1 MIRLSL
7 FRQPR
12 RAVFLAALALAAP
25 GLFGADHKFITPD
38 SVQAEA
44 RLLVEVLQ
52 KAQYN
57 RDNVHSS
64 DYAEIIPDYMTALD
78 PPHMFFLASDAA
90 DFSKRYGKNVYD
102 NVAILGNIDPA
113 YNIFYTYQDRAE
125 ARIHWIFAE
134 LKRNF
139 DFTTDEAYAPDRMKA
154 PWPSSPEAADDLW
167 HRRVKYEL
175 ILEMLNKKSLDQAKE
190 IVRKRYERVLK
201 SIGELDAS
209 NLAEIYLRCMT
220 QLYDPH
226 SEYLSADTF
235 DDFAIQMK
243 LQLVGIGAMLG
254 TDDEDYCEVRELVP
268 GGPADLGGQLKPKD
282 RIVSVSQDGQEPV
295 DVIGMPVTKIVP
307 MIRGDKGTRVH
318 LVVQPADAADPS
330 ARKEIIIT
338 RDVVNL
344 DSSRAHAAVFQVPGP
359 DGKVV
364 PLGVITLS
372 AFYGAGDDGAPS
384 DKNTASQDVG
394 KLIGELKQAG
404 VQGLVLDLRHNGGG
418 YLSEA
423 VNVAGLFLPAG
434 PVVQVKD
441 SDGEDQIDA
450 SRAPQVAYDG
460 PMAVLVDRFSASA
473 SEIVA
478 GALQNYGRAIVVGD
492 RSTHGKGTVQTVLE
506 MKSLSQ
512 TLAYSPA
519 KTGAAK
525 ITIQKFYLPN
535 GSSTQLRGVTSD
547 IVLPSADEFLPIG
560 ETDLPHALVWD
571 QIPGTPFDGKPLDRK
586 VVEQLREDSLARQN
600 SLEEFT
606 YLRKNIDRFKER
618 YDEKLIPL
626 NLDERRKQEVE
637 DTTFKK
643 EMDAERDLLAKND
656 YSYKEFRLGPPLPVK
671 PKAVAPKK
679 APDASAA
686 PAAPKD
692 SIAPA
697 VPKDPDDLD
706 DDDSDTLSTDKEDY
720 AKVDVELRESL
731 RILEDA
737 VNLGHNPNTW
747 ADNHA
752 PLTVAETKS

>member
-1 MIRLSL
+1 MRIIAGQFRGRRLLPPALRLSRVEDEAS
-7 FRQPR
+7 FFA
-12 RAVFLAALALAAP
+12 AVQ
-25 GLFGADHKFITPD
+25 K
-38 SVQAEA
+38 
-44 RLLVEVLQ
+44 LQ
-52 KAQYN
+52 GQ
-57 RDNVHSS
+57 
-64 DYAEIIPDYMTALD
+64 LD
-78 PPHMFFLASDAA
+78 E
-90 DFSKRYGKNVYD
+90 
-102 NVAILGNIDPA
+102 
-113 YNIFYTYQDRAE
+113 DRAE

>member
-1 MIRLSL
+1 
-7 FRQPR
+7 
-12 RAVFLAALALAAP
+12 
-25 GLFGADHKFITPD
+25 
-38 SVQAEA
+38 
-44 RLLVEVLQ
+44 
-52 KAQYN
+52 
-57 RDNVHSS
+57 
-64 DYAEIIPDYMTALD
+64 
-78 PPHMFFLASDAA
+78 
-90 DFSKRYGKNVYD
+90 
-102 NVAILGNIDPA
+102 
-113 YNIFYTYQDRAE
+113 
-125 ARIHWIFAE
+125 
-134 LKRNF
+134 
-139 DFTTDEAYAPDRMKA
+139 
-154 PWPSSPEAADDLW
+154 
-167 HRRVKYEL
+167 
-175 ILEMLNKKSLDQAKE
+175 
-190 IVRKRYERVLK
+190 
-201 SIGELDAS
+201 
-209 NLAEIYLRCMT
+209 
-220 QLYDPH
+220 
-226 SEYLSADTF
+226 
-235 DDFAIQMK
+235 
-243 LQLVGIGAMLG
+243 
-254 TDDEDYCEVRELVP
+254 
-268 GGPADLGGQLKPKD
+268 
-282 RIVSVSQDGQEPV
+282 
-295 DVIGMPVTKIVP
+295 
-307 MIRGDKGTRVH
+307 
-318 LVVQPADAADPS
+318 
-330 ARKEIIIT
+330 
-338 RDVVNL
+338 
-344 DSSRAHAAVFQVPGP
+344 
-359 DGKVV
+359 
-364 PLGVITLS
+364 
-372 AFYGAGDDGAPS
+372 
-384 DKNTASQDVG
+384 
-394 KLIGELKQAG
+394 
-404 VQGLVLDLRHNGGG
+404 
-418 YLSEA
+418 
-423 VNVAGLFLPAG
+423 
-434 PVVQVKD
+434 VQVKD